1 MQADVKTVKKL
12 RENADAYSDYALGD
26 KALEQMQRVFACQ
39 NMDDLGESLA
49 INARALAV
57 KGDFAAALAEA
68 DKAVSTN
75 PQNVYTFLNR
85 SDIYHMQGNTT
96 AALADL
102 SKAKEIDKSNIY
114 VYLLSAQI
122 YDELGNK
129 EQAKENYREFYK
141 LRPKAYRNIPE
152 EYLQEIA
159 PKEYKEVVKAK
170 AEAREKYEKEWR
182 KQKADKDSK

>member
-1 MQADVKTVKKL
+1 VPEMTLWHFDCPKLYRAVVTGPADTTEVTFGARSFTTEGPRFVL
-12 RENADAYSDYALGD
+12 NGEYVRLCGVEWMPGSNPAYGNA
-26 KALEQMQRVFACQ
+26 E
-39 NMDDLGESLA
+39 
-49 INARALAV
+49 
-57 KGDFAAALAEA
+57 
-68 DKAVSTN
+68 
-75 PQNVYTFLNR
+75 
-85 SDIYHMQGNTT
+85 
-96 AALADL
+96 
-102 SKAKEIDKSNIY
+102 
-114 VYLLSAQI
+114 LSAQI

-159 PKEYKEVVKAK
+159 PKEYKEVTKAK